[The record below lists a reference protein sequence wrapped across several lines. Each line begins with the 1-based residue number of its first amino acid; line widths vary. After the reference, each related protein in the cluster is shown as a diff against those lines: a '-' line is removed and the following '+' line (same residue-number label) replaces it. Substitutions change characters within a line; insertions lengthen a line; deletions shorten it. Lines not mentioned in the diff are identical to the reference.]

1 MLFTLAFMGCVILIG
16 AVARHAVVAE
26 LEAQAVRSLEAE
38 VGALVDEF
46 VHGGRPDLDAALA
59 GRLRTGRTHYR
70 YAVVKA
76 ANRSEA
82 ASDAVP
88 TGATDRGVSVLR
100 ELDDG
105 SGIVVTDDLSRVV
118 AVRGTIDRAFLSM
131 FGIAAVLGLGTG
143 MLLSGT
149 LLGRLDRVTQAAEA
163 VAAGD
168 LAWRMPLSGT
178 GDEFDRLAATL
189 NRMLDRIIRLLTN
202 LRQVSTDVAHDLR
215 TPMSRL
221 RQDLEVVQR
230 QGTTAGE
237 YRRAISQALSD
248 IDGILDIFAA
258 LLRIAQVES
267 GSRRSGFRTVD
278 LSAVALEVADAFR
291 AVAEDDGRTLATD
304 IAMGVA
310 VEGDRELLVQ
320 MLVNLLENA
329 LQHTPASSRIGIGV
343 ASYDETASIWIDDEG
358 PGIPFEERSNV
369 LRRFYRLEGSR
380 SGERHGLGLNLVAA
394 VADLH
399 GGSLSLSDNAPG
411 LKVELTLPV
420 RSAT

>member
-1 MLFTLAFMGCVILIG
+1 
-16 AVARHAVVAE
+16 
-26 LEAQAVRSLEAE
+26 
-38 VGALVDEF
+38 
-46 VHGGRPDLDAALA
+46 
-59 GRLRTGRTHYR
+59 
-70 YAVVKA
+70 
-76 ANRSEA
+76 
-82 ASDAVP
+82 
-88 TGATDRGVSVLR
+88 
-100 ELDDG
+100 
-105 SGIVVTDDLSRVV
+105 
-118 AVRGTIDRAFLSM
+118 
-131 FGIAAVLGLGTG
+131 